1 MSDIMDKI
9 VQQLGVQK
17 LIMMVILSVSMI
29 VAFGVV
35 SMRLAEPN
43 MQLLYG
49 GLAPKE
55 ASMIADKLATLAVK
69 YEVRGESN
77 IYVPEDKV
85 GELRLKVAGEG
96 LVGNSIKGYEVFD
109 NSSSFGTTSLVQN
122 INARRALEGELA
134 RTIMSLPAVNNA
146 RVHLVIPK
154 KRLFMKE
161 NIKTTASVVLNV
173 GARVLQDGQ
182 INSIMHMVA
191 SSVPNLKPEDV
202 SIVDNRGKLL
212 SAGEGENDIT
222 KLSNSEKYKAKIE
235 NKYQAQLSN
244 MLETIVGVGK
254 VNVKVSAELDMSQ
267 MEETA
272 EIYDPSTQ
280 VVRSEQVSDE
290 EASSKGASNS
300 GLVGTASNLDE
311 GNNFNDSS
319 LNRNSPATDTQTKS
333 NSTINYE
340 ISKTVR
346 HSIKQTGEITK
357 LSVAVVLEGNY
368 TGEGE
373 EKKYIPIS
381 EEQLEKIKSLIKTA
395 IGFNKSRGD
404 MVEVV
409 DLPFSEIEELEPVKE
424 EIFSKQEILKIVE
437 YVLLLIGFIVMV
449 LFVIKPILNT
459 TQTVVKAKLPVKQ
472 VPIVA
477 AQSATASQLS
487 APDEEEEIEDLLVS
501 VNNVEGKVREASIK
515 KAANII
521 EKHPEESTQ
530 VIRRWML
537 NDIPSN

>member
-1 MSDIMDKI
+1 MSDVMDKI
-9 VQQLGVQK
+9 VQQLGAQK

-29 VAFGVV
+29 VAFSVV

-69 YEVRGESN
+69 YEIRGESN

-134 RTIMSLPAVNNA
+134 RTIMSLPSVNNA

-212 SAGEGENDIT
+212 SAGEGETDIT

-235 NKYQAQLSN
+235 AKYQSQLSN
-244 MLETIVGVGK
+244 MLETIVGTGK
-254 VNVKVSAELDMSQ
+254 VNVKVSAEVDMSQ

-311 GNNFNDSS
+311 GNNSNDFSG
-319 LNRNSPATDTQTKS
+319 RNSPATDTQTKS

-373 EKKYIPIS
+373 ERKYIPI
-381 EEQLEKIKSLIKTA
+381 EQEQLEKIKTLIKTA
-395 IGFNKSRGD
+395 IGFSKSRGD

-459 TQTVVKAKLPVKQ
+459 TQTVVKSKLPVRQ
-472 VPIVA
+472 APIVA

-521 EKHPEESTQ
+521 ENHPEESTQ